1 MLVARV
7 LICVINVQLTMYV
20 LIVTLIAHVIVN
32 VYIVRVKGATVMT
45 QLAQWVNVTVI
56 VAAPVMVIVPV
67 MFIVQNVQY
76 TQYVTAMA
84 VFAVAIPFV
93 LHKTQPHLD
102 IVLAMDSVHATLKH
116 ALNVPVMQ
124 KAVRHNVLV
133 TLFRAQPSVIAML
146 FHVQD
151 IVHVMLNLV
160 AQNVRVIVLVAA
172 NVQIMVHV
180 PVMLTLV
187 HIVCVI
193 FTFVHN
199 VLQLNV
205 LHKPYVIA
213 TL

>member
-1 MLVARV
+1 MTRV
-7 LICVINVQLTMYV
+7 VVMDIV
-20 LIVTLIAHVIVN
+20 L
-32 VYIVRVKGATVMT
+32 
-45 QLAQWVNVTVI
+45 
-56 VAAPVMVIVPV
+56 V

-76 TQYVTAMA
+76 TQYVTAMV

-102 IVLAMDSVHATLKH
+102 IVLVMVNVCAMEFH

-124 KAVRHNVLV
+124 KVVQHNVLV
-133 TLFRAQPSVIAML
+133 TLFRALLSVIAML
-146 FHVQD
+146 FHAQD
-151 IVHVMLNLV
+151 IVPVMLSTV
-160 AQNVRVIVLVAA
+160 VHNVRVIGLVAV
-172 NVQIMVHV
+172 NVQILAHV
-180 PVMLTLV
+180 PVILTLA

>member
-1 MLVARV
+1 MAVVRV
-7 LICVINVQLTMYV
+7 LICAINVQTIHV
-20 LIVTLIAHVIVN
+20 LIVTPIVLVIVN
-32 VYIVRVKGATVMT
+32 VHIVRARGATVMT

-56 VAAPVMVIVPV
+56 IAALVMDIVLV
-67 MFIVQNVQY
+67 MFIAQNVQY
-76 TQYVTAMA
+76 TQYVTVMA
-84 VFAVAIPFV
+84 VFAVAIPFA
-93 LHKTQPHLD
+93 LHKTRPHLD
-102 IVLAMDSVHATLKH
+102 IVLVMANVHAMQFH
-116 ALNVPVMQ
+116 ALNVPVMH
-124 KAVRHNVLV
+124 KAVQHNVLV
-133 TLFRAQPSVIAML
+133 TLFRVRLSVIAML

-151 IVHVMLNLV
+151 IVHVMLKVV
-160 AQNVRVIVLVAA
+160 AQNARVIVLVAA
-172 NVQIMVHV
+172 NVQVMVHV